1 MGPVTTLTE
10 LDEARF
16 TEKIDA
22 MLAVYTAAMR
32 PEPQQLA
39 GRRSIMA
46 RHVGN
51 PGFRAL
57 AVTDGSGELI
67 AFTYGFHG
75 VHGQWWHDMV
85 SYALAASAGASRSAE
100 WMSDSFEIAELHVL
114 PAHQGRGIGTNLLL
128 RLAAGR
134 AERTAVLSTH
144 DTDSPARHLY
154 RKLGFTDLLTS
165 FRFSGWDPLYAVMGA
180 RLPLPG
186 IPS

>member
-1 MGPVTTLTE
+1 MGPVTTLIE
-10 LDEARF
+10 LDETRF
-16 TEKIDA
+16 TEKIGA
-22 MLAVYTAAMR
+22 MLTVYSAAMR
-32 PEPQQLA
+32 PGTQQLA

-46 RHVGN
+46 KHAGN

-75 VHGQWWHDMV
+75 APGQWWHDMV
-85 SYALAASAGASRSAE
+85 SYALATSVGTSRAAE

-114 PAHQGRGIGTNLLL
+114 PAHQGQGIGRNLLL

-154 RKLGFTDLLTS
+154 RALGFTDLLTS
-165 FRFSGWDPLYAVMGA
+165 FAFSGWDPLYAVMGA

-186 IPS
+186 SRS